1 MRKSIQKGQ
10 TLFLTIV
17 SLSVTAAIVTALATY
32 VVAEVGKHAKE
43 RNLVREKIAL
53 KNESYA
59 RFGKLAQG
67 SNPAILFQAGTSQD
81 AVLEGNSFRLIDKG
95 TKVNEGV
102 IRLSF
107 SKEKSGYQASEYSYR
122 LQGKYYVLDSFVKA
136 SATSFEYDGNSLLR
150 VNG

>member
-1 MRKSIQKGQ
+1 MRRSIQKGQ

-59 RFGKLAQG
+59 RYESLKQG
-67 SNPAILFQAGTSQD
+67 RNPSILFQVSASQD
-81 AVLEGNSFRLIDKG
+81 AVFEGNVFRLIDKG
-95 TKVNEGV
+95 TKVNANA
-102 IRLSF
+102 ICLSF
-107 SKEKSGYQASEYSYR
+107 SKEKSSYQASVYSYR
-122 LQGKYYVLDSFVKA
+122 CQGKYYVLDSFVKVSA
-136 SATSFEYDGNSLLR
+136 SSFEYDGDSLLR
-150 VNG
+150 TNG